1 MENKKR
7 RFRIRF
13 TIGNKIL
20 AGFLALIVLFVAN
33 AAIIFYTGNQINN
46 VVNQSAEI
54 VRPSKDA
61 INEFVLAVERYQK
74 LITSWVYLQTNEE
87 NKNALLLLVST
98 EYPKIKEDI
107 NKLKVTWEV
116 DSQRVMVDSVFARFD
131 QVQSYAKDQIM
142 DQLNSF
148 ESYEDGITKLLAE
161 DVLANT
167 INPQL
172 EDILVD
178 LKMLAEAQ
186 TNANELADTEL
197 ISSSK
202 KLRNITLILA
212 AITIIIGLVSAYL
225 LMRSITRPVNFLKDV
240 VTKLGRGELVED
252 KQTKFSNDEIGEMAH
267 AMDNLVTGLKAT
279 TLFAE
284 NIGKG
289 NYATEFKPLSEHDV
303 LGNAL
308 INMRD
313 NLAAVAEED
322 KKRNWATEGLAKF
335 GEILR
340 SNTND
345 LEKLSDEIISNLV
358 KYLKANQGA
367 LYIMDDEEG
376 EEQTMSMRACYAWNK
391 KKYLNH
397 KIHLGE
403 GLAGQAWQEGDLI
416 YLTEVPQNYIKIT
429 SGLGE
434 ANPSAVLIVPLKVN
448 DQIYGVVEL
457 ASFNTFADFEMEFV
471 QKIAESIASTI
482 SSVKINARTQRL
494 LEESQEMTEQMRAQE
509 EEMRQNMEE
518 LQATQE
524 ELERKSRQAAEN
536 VEQLRAQEEELRQNM
551 EELNATQEEVAR
563 QLEETNKLKE
573 NMQIREDVFSVTT
586 ILSETDAFGNI
597 LFVNPKFCEVSK
609 YTEEELIGKPQ
620 NIVRHPDMPRELFK
634 LLWDTIKSGKNFRGI
649 IKNRAKDNSHY
660 WVDANI
666 VPVRDSNGKI
676 YKYIGARYHI
686 VSDELAELLYK
697 EQMERL
703 FAGKKLTYK

>member
-7 RFRIRF
+7 RFAIRF

-20 AGFLALIVLFVAN
+20 AGFLALIVLFVIN
-33 AAIIFYTGNQINN
+33 ATIIFLTGNQINN
-46 VVNQSAEI
+46 VVSKSAEI

-74 LITSWVYLQTNEE
+74 LITSWVYLQANDE
-87 NKNALLLLVST
+87 NKNALLFLVSN

-107 NKLKVTWEV
+107 DKLKVTWEV
-116 DSQRVMVDSVFARFD
+116 DSQRVLVDSVFLRFEE
-131 QVQSYAKDQIM
+131 VQEYAKNEILE
-142 DQLNSF
+142 QLNSF

-161 DVLANT
+161 DALASS
-167 INPQL
+167 INPELEEIL
-172 EDILVD
+172 ED
-178 LKMLAEAQ
+178 LKELAQAQ
-186 TNANELADTEL
+186 TNANTLADSEL

-202 KLRNITLILA
+202 QLRNVTLILA
-212 AITIIIGLVSAYL
+212 AITILIGLVSAFL

-252 KQTKFSNDEIGEMAH
+252 KQTKFSNDEIGEMAL
-267 AMDNLVTGLKAT
+267 AMDNLVTGLKGT
-279 TLFAE
+279 TFFAE

-289 NYATEFKPLSEHDV
+289 NYASEFKPLSEHDV

-308 INMRD
+308 INMRN
-313 NLAAVAEED
+313 NLAAVAEDD

-367 LYIMDDEEG
+367 LYIMDDEGG
-376 EEQTMSMRACYAWNK
+376 EEQAMSMRACYAWDK

-397 KIHLGE
+397 QIHKGE
-403 GLAGQAWQEGDLI
+403 GLAGQAWQEGDII
-416 YLTEVPQNYIKIT
+416 YLTEVPQNYIKIS
-429 SGLGE
+429 SGLGD
-434 ANPSAVLIVPLKVN
+434 ANPTSVLIVPLKVN
-448 DQIYGVVEL
+448 DQIFGVVEI
-457 ASFNTFADFEMEFV
+457 ASFNTFADYEMEFV

-524 ELERKSRQAAEN
+524 EMERKSKQVQETM
-536 VEQLRAQEEELRQNM
+536 EQMRAQEEELRQNM
-551 EELNATQEEVAR
+551 EEMQATQEEMER
-563 QLEETNKLKE
+563 QSNELNTASADMTGMLEGINATMGMVE
-573 NMQIREDVFSVTT
+573 FSPDGT
-586 ILSETDAFGNI
+586 ILTANDNFLKSVKYGLDEIKGKHHKIFVPHEIAETSDYKAFWKN
-597 LFVNPKFCEVSK
+597 LAA
-609 YTEEELIGKPQ
+609 GKT
-620 NIVRHPDMPRELFK
+620 NSGVFK
-634 LLWDTIKSGKNFRGI
+634 RTSSSGDTIWLNGIYSPIRNTNGDVVKVVKFATDVTAIHGKT
-649 IKNRAKDNSHY
+649 D
-660 WVDANI
+660 
-666 VPVRDSNGKI
+666 
-676 YKYIGARYHI
+676 
-686 VSDELAELLYK
+686 
-697 EQMERL
+697 
-703 FAGKKLTYK
+703 